1 MRISQGRTSPDAK
14 FFKVIT
20 VSSPL
25 YPACQYIQCQYHSC
39 SSDDNDDTKSCQ
51 TFSSHRAPFV
61 RVQKMAHEWTGEI
74 NLLRVRQEGN
84 RMGYV
89 QYNFVRKHHLDVRA
103 DLFPITSISEEGT
116 WPDVSIVYEPRFSPQ
131 ANQTQ
136 VGMVTLT
143 CSHLIGLCANSLSKG
158 DRNRPALSHGVR
170 VSWIG
175 FKY

>member
-1 MRISQGRTSPDAK
+1 MYVCICMCMYVCMCVYVYGCVCMCMSMYMCICVCKGTEDGARMDWR
-14 FFKVIT
+14 
-20 VSSPL
+20 
-25 YPACQYIQCQYHSC
+25 
-39 SSDDNDDTKSCQ
+39 N
-51 TFSSHRAPFV
+51 
-61 RVQKMAHEWTGEI
+61 